1 MAPALAVT
9 PLAGRLG
16 GHRSERQEP
25 LLPKFPCCSRSD
37 KRVLP
42 GWPSGVGSL
51 WARGDHHSLNPQHPC
66 GLTSGFTCFS
76 CWLPV
81 LLALKFKQSLFPS
94 LPPGQSPFHHFLFVC
109 FLWWLRFAL
118 WDTSFFLFPN
128 STSKS
133 LAKLGRGWLISV
145 YQLSKVMPLMV
156 DIWRKLVIRL
166 KMRTFQLRCFCYAS

>member
-1 MAPALAVT
+1 MAPALAVI

-81 LLALKFKQSLFPS
+81 LLALKFKQSLSSPAFPQDS
-94 LPPGQSPFHHFLFVC
+94 RHSITFCLFVFYDDSDSLYEILPFFC
-109 FLWWLRFAL
+109 FQIVPQRVWPSWGEA
-118 WDTSFFLFPN
+118 
-128 STSKS
+128 
-133 LAKLGRGWLISV
+133 G
-145 YQLSKVMPLMV
+145 
-156 DIWRKLVIRL
+156 
-166 KMRTFQLRCFCYAS
+166 